1 MKHLKDH
8 SEDIYKCTRCGL
20 CQSKCP
26 AYEVTKQESVLSRGF
41 FQLLNG
47 ILLGHLSFTKNM
59 TKILDKC
66 LVCNAC
72 TDFCPSEIQAEE
84 IILSA
89 RYEDFKKNGLS
100 WRKKLIS
107 FAFNSNLHLK
117 IIGLFCNIYRALG
130 LTASHKIL
138 NIPELWMINNL
149 LTEKIQPL
157 QPKQITEK
165 KNLKIFYFAG
175 CINTYI
181 NKSAKNSVKII
192 LETNGFDVNIPDF
205 SCCGVPARNFGD
217 FDTFKELAKKNL
229 DLIPDDIDYLL
240 SDCAS
245 CSLAFKAYIEAL
257 DGEYKEKAEKVFAKA
272 LNINEFILKYNLN
285 SVKSKKN
292 KKITYHAPCHLERG
306 LKVIDEPREVLKG
319 ISGIEYT
326 EMKDADLC
334 CGAAGSYFITCP
346 EISKKIS
353 YKKAENIENTGSD
366 IVCTSCSGCTIGL
379 LQGLSLKNQDIKVYQ
394 TVELLAECIIEED

>member
-1 MKHLKDH
+1 MKTLKDH
-8 SEDIYKCTRCGL
+8 SEEIYKCTRCGL

-41 FQLLNG
+41 FHLLNG

-66 LVCNAC
+66 LACNAC

-107 FAFNSNLHLK
+107 FVFNSNIHLK
-117 IIGLFCNIYRALG
+117 IIGLFCNIYKGLG

-138 NIPELWMINNL
+138 NTPELWMINNL
-149 LTEKIQPL
+149 LTEKIQPM
-157 QPKQITEK
+157 QPRQKTEK
-165 KNLKIFYFAG
+165 KNLKIVYYPG

-192 LETNGFDVNIPDF
+192 LESNGFDVNIPDF

-217 FDTFKELAKKNL
+217 FDTFRQLAKKNL

-245 CSLAFKAYIEAL
+245 CSLAFKAYTEAL
-257 DGEYKEKAEKVFAKA
+257 DGEYKEKAEKIFAKA

-285 SVKSKKN
+285 SVKSKQN

-326 EMKDADLC
+326 EMKDPDLC

-353 YKKAENIENTGSD
+353 YKKAENIENTGSE

-394 TVELLAECIIEED
+394 TVELLAECIIQEY